1 MANLPESSN
10 DFVGAIQNLPDFVQK
25 LTADSITPG
34 RMSVLND
41 SYGAMAGVGGSVSDS
56 QSMPSGS
63 GLMLPISVV
72 PTPVLDTVKIKSE
85 PSFTDDVK
93 PKIKV
98 GKLQQQLKEYDSL
111 NVYYII

>member
-10 DFVGAIQNLPDFVQK
+10 NFAGTIQNLPDFVQK

-41 SYGAMAGVGGSVSDS
+41 SYGTITGVGGSLSEGL
-56 QSMPSGS
+56 SMASGS
-63 GLMLPISVV
+63 GLMLPVSAV

-85 PSFTDDVK
+85 PSFGDDVK

-98 GKLQQQLKEYDSL
+98 GKSTTTGFSTFC
-111 NVYYII
+111 